1 MAQKILLLAVTLIA
15 LPGRANAYDDRGY
28 YPYSGP
34 VQNYGYARRY
44 DTDHEVSRLRRELR
58 NQRLVENR
66 QRRQQDQELI
76 LLRQQALSN
85 HQLSARQACY
95 YRSTGGFELC
105 ADLFDEQTEEF
116 VACDALVV
124 RRNPSCNELPLSG
137 VTNKD
142 HDD

>member
-1 MAQKILLLAVTLIA
+1 VAQKILLLAVTLIA

-58 NQRLVENR
+58 NQRLVESR
-66 QRRQQDQELI
+66 QRRHQEQELH